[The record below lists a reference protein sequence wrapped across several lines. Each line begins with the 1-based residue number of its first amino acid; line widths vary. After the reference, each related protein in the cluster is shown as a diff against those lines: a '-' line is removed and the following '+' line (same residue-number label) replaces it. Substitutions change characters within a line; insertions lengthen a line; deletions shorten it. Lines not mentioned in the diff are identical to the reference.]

1 VRTFSFLILWLVAST
16 GTLLSQACFRIE
28 SILVDACGTP
38 EGENEMV
45 RIRIGPNALNTN
57 QLQITW
63 PNNNNPYLGIC
74 QSPQT
79 ALKVAAMNAQIQAC
93 GYFLEPTNG
102 VLPADANVLIITSA
116 NYDQTAHDYAG
127 LSDTLYVI
135 FQCAGNTTGHL
146 ANWVDGCNPST
157 GNRTTT
163 ISFGAGCTQMVTY
176 NRCSLTNQNG
186 GIGGST
192 AERDGARVDFSPNG
206 VATYANDGCTIPY
219 TPLTIGANF
228 ISGQSSF
235 CDNET
240 VPVQAVVNGSGVN
253 PIWSSADGTFSDPN
267 SLLSFFTPSPSSS
280 GAISLTFSIEN
291 GCGDLISTTI
301 SAALLA
307 APEVLV
313 NVTITQDG
321 CNQMAEITASG
332 ASTYTWSTGEQ
343 TASISVDVSGVYT
356 VVASNTC
363 GTDEAAV
370 SVELSSEELSFTVS
384 PDTIICPGGSALLSA
399 YGDYTFSWSAHPFL
413 SFTEEHLAFVSPTLP
428 TVFTVVAIDENG
440 CAGEQSVLVDV
451 YDLPELAV
459 SPDAFGFLEDEF
471 ELWAQADAEGTYY
484 WSPTEFLSCTNC
496 AITSSQP
503 NQSMVYTVTFVDS
516 NGCSIQKDVR
526 VRLESTLFIPNA
538 FTPDNDG
545 WNDVFGVQ
553 GADLDEF
560 ELIVFNRWGELIV
573 SLKSYDDVWDGTYK
587 GRLSPE
593 GVYPWVLRFRDNDGL
608 QYERMGH
615 VTLIRR

>member
-1 VRTFSFLILWLVAST
+1 
-16 GTLLSQACFRIE
+16 
-28 SILVDACGTP
+28 
-38 EGENEMV
+38 MV
-45 RIRIGPNALNTN
+45 RIRIGPNALNTS

-63 PNNNNPYLGIC
+63 PNNFNPYLGIC
-74 QSPQT
+74 QSAQT
-79 ALKVAAMNAQIQAC
+79 ATKVAAMNAQIQAC

-102 VLPADANVLIITSA
+102 VLPADATVLIITSS

-146 ANWVDGCNPST
+146 ANWVDGCNPGS

-186 GIGGST
+186 GIGGSP

-228 ISGQSSF
+228 VSGQASF
-235 CDNET
+235 CSNET

-253 PIWSSADGTFSDPN
+253 PMWSSANGTFSDPN
-267 SLLSFFTPSPSSS
+267 SLLSFFTPSPGSS
-280 GAISLTFSIEN
+280 GSVALTFSIEN
-291 GCGDLISTTI
+291 GCGNLISTTI
-301 SAALLA
+301 SATILPN
-307 APEVLV
+307 PEVLLNSV
-313 NVTITQDG
+313 IMQDG
-321 CNQMAEITASG
+321 CSQLAEITASG

-356 VVASNTC
+356 VVGSNTC
-363 GTDEAAV
+363 GTDEATV
-370 SVELSSEELSFTVS
+370 SVELSSEELSFAVS

-399 YGDYTFSWSAHPFL
+399 NGDYTFSWSAHPFITF
-413 SFTEEHLAFVSPTLP
+413 SEEHLAVVSPTVP
-428 TVFTVVAIDENG
+428 AVFTVVASDENG
-440 CAGEQSVLVDV
+440 CTGEQSVFVDV
-451 YDLPELAV
+451 YDLPELSV
-459 SPDAFGFLEDEF
+459 SPDSFGFLEDEF

-496 AITSSQP
+496 ATTYSQP
-503 NQSMVYTVTFVDS
+503 NQSMIYTVTFVDS

-545 WNDVFGVQ
+545 WNDVFGVH

-560 ELIVFNRWGELIV
+560 ELMVFNRWGELIV
-573 SLKSYDDVWDGTYK
+573 SMKSYDEVWDGTYK

-593 GVYPWVLRFRDNDGL
+593 GVYPWVLRFRDNDGI